1 MSITRPGHAQALVA
15 YSGGVSSSA
24 PSRPAA
30 LVRALVAALCA
41 VLAGAG
47 FALWLG
53 LSWLQDHVL
62 SPSGFQ
68 DTAASVVIEPA
79 FQKELVGTMLDRAS
93 FGALADAHTGIGP
106 VDDAVERARQSAV
119 DGATS
124 WLTAPER
131 QTAWIKIL
139 NDTHDANIPL
149 TATAG
154 HAPDELVVDVTALG
168 SAVDQQVEDTVGVS
182 PGIGQ
187 QDLTV
192 TVPGVHS
199 GGVVDALVWLVQW
212 RYVLPWLV
220 GALVLLAVTTTPRR
234 WLALAGSGLAGIL
247 CTGVVLA
254 VAVSAAQTVVDAS
267 AVDPVAHLVVE
278 RVVSVLRESFVAS
291 SVTGMIWAGVVVLVG
306 VIGAVV
312 RVRTVTYH

>member
-1 MSITRPGHAQALVA
+1 MSSPA
-15 YSGGVSSSA
+15 S
-24 PSRPAA
+24 PRPATVLRTVA
-30 LVRALVAALCA
+30 AALCA
-41 VLAGAG
+41 ILAGAG

-53 LSWLQDHVL
+53 LSWMQDHIL

-68 DTAASVVIEPA
+68 DTAASVVIDPA
-79 FQKELVGTMLDRAS
+79 FQEELVQTMLDRAT
-93 FGALADAHTGIGP
+93 FGALEDVHTGIGP
-106 VDDAVERARQSAV
+106 VDDALERVRRSAI

-131 QTAWIKIL
+131 QSAWIRIL

-149 TATAG
+149 TTAAG

-168 SAVDQQVEDTVGVS
+168 SAVDQQVRDTVGVS
-182 PGIGQ
+182 PDIAR

-199 GGVVDALVWLVQW
+199 GGVVDALVWLAQW

-220 GALVLLAVTTTPRR
+220 AALVLLAVTTTPRR
-234 WLALAGSGLAGIL
+234 WLALAGTGLAGVL
-247 CTGVVLA
+247 CAGVLLA
-254 VAVSAAQTVVDAS
+254 VVVSSAQTVVDAS
-267 AVDPVAHLVVE
+267 AVDPVAHLVAE
-278 RVVSVLRESFVAS
+278 RVVSVLRESFVGRT
-291 SVTGMIWAGVVVLVG
+291 VTGMIWAAVVALAG

-312 RVRTVTYH
+312 RVRAVTYDGGHVHRG